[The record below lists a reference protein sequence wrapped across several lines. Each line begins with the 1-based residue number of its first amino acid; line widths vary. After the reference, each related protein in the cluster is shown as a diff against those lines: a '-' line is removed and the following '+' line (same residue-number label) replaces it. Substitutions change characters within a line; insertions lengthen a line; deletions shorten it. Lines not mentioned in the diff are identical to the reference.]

1 MLRNYFPAQR
11 PLPPATTL
19 EEIVIKSLQKFSRQR
34 LYNSLDARRAVRGSL
49 ANNPEAVY
57 QNELYRTMFKVSNG
71 AIIPVP
77 EFFVGYGTGQRGRV
91 DFFDASR
98 RWGIEALVDSDGVE
112 AHYGR
117 FVGNGKYVQANLSDF
132 IVLNFRKGIPRT
144 TYGIFL
150 SVLIPNSIV

>member
-11 PLPPATTL
+11 PLPLATTL
-19 EEIVIKSLQKFSRQR
+19 EAIAIQSLRRFSRQR
-34 LYNSLDARRAVRGSL
+34 LLHSLDARRAVRGSL

-57 QNELYRTMFKVSNG
+57 QNELYRTIFEVSKG
-71 AIIPVP
+71 AIIPLP
-77 EFFVGYGTGQRGRV
+77 EFFVGYGTSQRGRI

-112 AHYGR
+112 EHYGR

-132 IVLNFRKGIPRT
+132 IVLNFRKGRPRT
-144 TYGIFL
+144 TYGMFL